1 MMFVQ
6 FYQHF
11 LHFVLYSIYLLILFG
26 LLMLVVCY
34 SIKSD
39 FNKQKIVKDGLER
52 KNSRLQ
58 HEIELLRQ
66 NEDVTGDLRQRI
78 ATLQKELEEAVKAQV
93 MVAAEADSQNKAVE
107 EERLQLEQEIEELE
121 QEKQNTLAAIADLQR
136 QYKAVEQNKPL
147 GEQLKYTNA
156 NEEHLVE
163 LLNEIKLNYP
173 ALSQDLSKIEWS
185 KVWLPKMQKMCKEV
199 GADRRGIYCISWKH
213 EGQIDKYYGQAQNI
227 KDRWYTHAK
236 KFIGVEPA
244 GNELLYNCG
253 ATITELWWDVIN
265 QNEVVDNLNAR
276 ESDYIPLG
284 SLNRKGGN
292 RSDRQQHIN
301 AAIGR
306 YTAYS

>member
-1 MMFVQ
+1 
-6 FYQHF
+6 
-11 LHFVLYSIYLLILFG
+11 
-26 LLMLVVCY
+26 MLVVCY

-39 FNKQKIVKDGLER
+39 FDKQKVIKDELER
-52 KNSRLQ
+52 KNNRLL
-58 HEIELLRQ
+58 HELELLRQ
-66 NEDVTGDLRQRI
+66 NEDVTGDLRQRV
-78 ATLQKELEEAVKAQV
+78 ATLQKELEEAAKAQV
-93 MVAAEADSQNKAVE
+93 IVAAENDNQNREAE
-107 EERLQLEQEIEELE
+107 GQRLLLEQEIKELE
-121 QEKQNTLAAIADLQR
+121 QEKRSTLAAIADLQR
-136 QYKAVEQNKPL
+136 QYRAVEENKPL
-147 GEQLKYTNA
+147 GEQLKYTNP
-156 NEEHLVE
+156 NEERLVE

-199 GADRRGIYCISWKH
+199 GADRRGIYCISWEH
-213 EGQIDKYYGQAQNI
+213 EGQVDKYYGQAQNI

-265 QNEVVDNLNAR
+265 QNEVVDDLDAR

-292 RSDRQQHIN
+292 RNGGQ
-301 AAIGR
+301 
-306 YTAYS
+306 

>member
-1 MMFVQ
+1 MLV
-6 FYQHF
+6 
-11 LHFVLYSIYLLILFG
+11 VGIIGILFSFI
-26 LLMLVVCY
+26 MLIVCY

-52 KNSRLQ
+52 KNSRLE

-66 NEDVTGDLRQRI
+66 NEDVTGDLRQRVAI
-78 ATLQKELEEAVKAQV
+78 LQKELEEAAKAQV
-93 MVAAEADSQNKAVE
+93 IVAAENDNQNREAEGK
-107 EERLQLEQEIEELE
+107 RLILEQEIEELE

-147 GEQLKYTNA
+147 GEQLKYANP
-156 NEEHLVE
+156 NEERLVE

-185 KVWLPKMQKMCKEV
+185 KVWLPKMQKMCKEI
-199 GADRRGIYCISWKH
+199 GADRRGIYCISWEH
-213 EGQIDKYYGQAQNI
+213 EGQVDKYYGQAQNI

-265 QNEVVDNLNAR
+265 QNEIVDDLDAR

-292 RSDRQQHIN
+292 RNGGQ
-301 AAIGR
+301 
-306 YTAYS
+306 

>member
-1 MMFVQ
+1 MLGGLVIMLV
-6 FYQHF
+6 
-11 LHFVLYSIYLLILFG
+11 VGIIGIIFG
-26 LLMLVVCY
+26 FIMLVVCY

-39 FNKQKIVKDGLER
+39 FDKQKVIKDELER
-52 KNSRLQ
+52 KNNRLL
-58 HEIELLRQ
+58 HELELLRQ
-66 NEDVTGDLRQRI
+66 NEDVTGDLRQRV
-78 ATLQKELEEAVKAQV
+78 ATLQKELEEAAKAQV
-93 MVAAEADSQNKAVE
+93 IVAAENDNQNREAE
-107 EERLQLEQEIEELE
+107 GQRLLLEQEIKELE
-121 QEKQNTLAAIADLQR
+121 QEKRSTLAAIADLQR
-136 QYKAVEQNKPL
+136 QYRAVEENKPL
-147 GEQLKYTNA
+147 GEQLKYTNP
-156 NEEHLVE
+156 NEERLVE

-199 GADRRGIYCISWKH
+199 GADRRGIYCISWEH
-213 EGQIDKYYGQAQNI
+213 EGQVDKYYGQAQNI

-265 QNEVVDNLNAR
+265 QNEVVDDLDAR

-292 RSDRQQHIN
+292 RNGGQ
-301 AAIGR
+301 
-306 YTAYS
+306 